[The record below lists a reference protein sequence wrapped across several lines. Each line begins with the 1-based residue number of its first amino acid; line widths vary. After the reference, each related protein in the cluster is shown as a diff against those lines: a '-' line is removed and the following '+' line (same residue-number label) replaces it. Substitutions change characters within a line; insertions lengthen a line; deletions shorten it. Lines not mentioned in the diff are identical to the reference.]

1 MCMLHF
7 YYNIKC
13 IKSKIKY
20 FNKIY
25 KNKSYFDV
33 LYKYKHN
40 SIEENI
46 LLIAINLQY
55 VIL

>member
-46 LLIAINLQY
+46 LLISINLQY
-55 VIL
+55 L